1 MFAAIFSNFKYLLL
15 AAIISIGLFIPLSII
30 SEYIFTSP
38 YLVMSVSSDSI
49 VGFVLIIAVS
59 IMSGIVVSMNVY
71 RIKLLKQSKSKM
83 SGSLFG
89 SIIGASAGACGCGPV
104 GFAVISTFGTI
115 GGIATSFLSNYEIP
129 IRLASI
135 GILAYTYYAT
145 TKSLK
150 TECSLKNN

>member
-1 MFAAIFSNFKYLLL
+1 MFATIFSNFKYLLL
-15 AAIISIGLFIPLSII
+15 AVIISIGLFIPLSII

-38 YLVMSVSSDSI
+38 YLVMSVSSDSM

-145 TKSLK
+145 TRSLK
-150 TECSLKNN
+150 IECSLKNN

>member
-1 MFAAIFSNFKYLLL
+1 MFGAVFSNYKYMIL
-15 AAIISIGLFIPLSII
+15 ATAISVGLFIPLSIL

-38 YLVMSVSSDSI
+38 YLIMSVPVDSI
-49 VGFVLIIAVS
+49 LGFVLIIVVS
-59 IMSGIVVSMNVY
+59 VLSGVVVSMNVY
-71 RIKLLKQSKSKM
+71 RIKLLKQSKNKM
-83 SGSLFG
+83 GGSLFG

-104 GFAVISTFGTI
+104 GFAVISTFGTV

-145 TKSLK
+145 TRSLK
-150 TECSLKNN
+150 MECSLKNN